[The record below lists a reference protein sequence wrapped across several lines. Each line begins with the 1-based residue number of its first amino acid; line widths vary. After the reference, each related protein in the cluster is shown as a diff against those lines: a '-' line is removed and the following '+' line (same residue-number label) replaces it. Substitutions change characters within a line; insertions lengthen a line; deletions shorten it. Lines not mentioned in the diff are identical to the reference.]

1 MESIGVKNVILTD
14 ISKDGTLE
22 GTNISMVKQLKS
34 YVSIN
39 ITASG
44 GVRDYYDIKK
54 LKDLDIYGV
63 IIGKALYSGNVELKK
78 AIELCN

>member
-1 MESIGVKNVILTD
+1 
-14 ISKDGTLE
+14 
-22 GTNISMVKQLKS
+22 MVKQLKK

-54 LKDLDIYGV
+54 LNDLDIYGV
-63 IIGKALYSGNVELKK
+63 IIGKALYSGNIEMKRVVEL
-78 AIELCN
+78 CS